1 MIRNK
6 ISADIIEL
14 NELNK
19 KYSWIPN
26 ENMIRPSSDEKI
38 KKEIFISQINRE
50 WLSTKDY
57 ILNSVFG
64 KSYQIMSD
72 IKFVKDQQNLR
83 EWVFEPCIFRY
94 NLEEDSNHYVLW
106 NSKFKFDENIDDL
119 KINTVLI
126 SEINKI
132 VGHNNF
138 DFAWYK
144 NPKPSVPE
152 FFHLQVFWK
161 NII

>member
-6 ISADIIEL
+6 ISSDVKDL

-19 KYSWIPN
+19 QYSWLPN
-26 ENMIRPSSDEKI
+26 EIMVRPSSDERI
-38 KKEIFISQINRE
+38 KKEILIYQINKE

-57 ILNSVFG
+57 ILHSIFG
-64 KSYQIMSD
+64 KNYQNMNG
-72 IKFVKDQQNLR
+72 IKFVSEQANLL
-83 EWVFEPCIFRY
+83 EWVFQPCIFRY
-94 NLEEDSNHYVLW
+94 NLEENSNHYILW
-106 NSKFKFDENIDDL
+106 NSKFKFNENIDDNLINEIL
-119 KINTVLI
+119 KI
-126 SEINKI
+126 EINKI
-132 VGHNNF
+132 IGHNNF

-144 NPKPSVPE
+144 NPKPSVME